1 VFVQA
6 RFVVFVTTPGFFSS
20 SVMTSYYL
28 GGVTMGKI
36 RVNRVGEQMKKEI
49 SDIIQNEL
57 KDPRVG
63 FVTITE
69 VDVTGDLQIAKV
81 FVSVLG
87 SEEQK
92 QESLKALRKA
102 AGFVRSEVGKR
113 IRLRLTPEIVFQLDT
128 SLDYSTRIQEVLRDI
143 RTEEGE

>member
-1 VFVQA
+1 
-6 RFVVFVTTPGFFSS
+6 
-20 SVMTSYYL
+20 
-28 GGVTMGKI
+28 MGKI